1 MKLSIELRVLVTG
14 CCLSCLMDIV
24 AQQLP
29 YQSPNLSFEERA
41 RDLCSRLTLEEKASL
56 MCDISPAIPRLG
68 IKPFNW
74 WSEALHGY
82 ANNTDVT
89 VFPEPIGMAASF
101 NPAMVYK
108 VFTATSDEARGKYN
122 ELMAEGKEDARFHS
136 LSVWTPNVN
145 IFRDPRWGR
154 GQETYGEDPYLTSVM
169 GVQVVKGLQ
178 GPETTKYRKLYAC
191 AKHFAVHSGPEY
203 TRHTANL
210 SDISPRDLWE
220 TYLPAFKAT
229 VQQGNVREVM
239 CAYQRL
245 DDEPCCG
252 NTRLL
257 QQILRDEWGFK
268 HMVVSDCGAIA
279 DFYMNHHVS
288 SDAVHAAAKG
298 TLAGTD
304 VECGFGY
311 AYTKLPEA
319 VRRGLVSEQEVDKHV
334 IRLLEGRFELGVM
347 DDPKLVSWTR
357 ISPKTVDSQE
367 HRKLA
372 LDMALQSMTLLQN
385 KNNVLPLDKSARIAV
400 VGPNADDATMLW
412 GNYNGVP
419 SHTTTIL
426 EGIREIGGKT
436 IPYLRGCDLVN
447 KKVLESKL
455 PECAMGGKKGLKASF
470 WNNTTQNGD
479 PVTVEWVHDPVNVTT
494 YGQHTFADGVLMQN
508 FSARYETDFT
518 PRQSGEDVIKMQYT
532 GRYDLSVN
540 GKQVAADSTWRT
552 DPVNVPLM
560 VEKGRTYHI
569 VLNYYYVKGWGSN
582 LSLDLG
588 HETPIDYSSVINK
601 LKGVKT
607 VVFVGGISSKLEG
620 EEMPVKV
627 EGFKGGDRTSIEL
640 PEVQRAFL
648 KALKAAG
655 KTVVFVN
662 CSGSAIALTPEV
674 ESCDAILQAWYPGEE
689 GGRAVAQVLFGN
701 YNPGGKLPVTFY
713 RATSQLPAFEDYSMK
728 GRTYRYFNDA
738 LFPFGYGLSYTTFGI
753 GKATLSAPV
762 MKTDGKV
769 TLTVPVKNIGKRAGS
784 EVIQVYVKAND
795 DTDGPLKTL
804 RAFERVN
811 LKAGESTIVSIP
823 LTSDTFCLFDPSS
836 NTMRTK
842 AGSYTI
848 FYGNSSADKDLK
860 QISLKV
866 E

>member
-1 MKLSIELRVLVTG
+1 MKLRSLLTG
-14 CCLSCLMDIV
+14 CLLMCV
-24 AQQLP
+24 VGVNAQQFP
-29 YQSPNLSFEERA
+29 YQDPGLSFEARA
-41 RDLCSRLTLEEKASL
+41 KDLCSRLTLEEKASL
-56 MCDISPAIPRLG
+56 MCDVSPAIPRLG

-82 ANNTDVT
+82 ANNSDVT

-101 NPAMVYK
+101 NPTMVYQ

-122 ELMAEGKEDARFHS
+122 QSMADGKEDTRFHS

-169 GVQVVKGLQ
+169 GVEVVKGLQ
-178 GPETTKYRKLYAC
+178 GPESTKYRKLYAC

-210 SDISPRDLWE
+210 ADISPRDLWE

-229 VQQGNVREVM
+229 VQQAGVREVM

-252 NTRLL
+252 NSRLL
-257 QQILRDEWGFK
+257 QQILRDEWGFR

-279 DFYMNHHVS
+279 DFYTNHHVS

-311 AYTKLPEA
+311 AYMKLPEA
-319 VRRGLVSEQEVDKHV
+319 VRRGLVSEAEVDKHV
-334 IRLLEGRFELGVM
+334 IRLLKGRFELGVM
-347 DDPKLVSWTR
+347 DDPKLVSWTK
-357 ISPKTVDSQE
+357 ISPKVVDSDA
-367 HRKLA
+367 HRQLA
-372 LDMALQSMTLLQN
+372 LNMALQTMTLLQN
-385 KNNVLPLDKSARIAV
+385 RNNVLPLAKGEKIAV
-400 VGPNADDATMLW
+400 VGPNAADGPMLW
-412 GNYNGVP
+412 GNYNGTP
-419 SHTTTIL
+419 SRTTTIL
-426 EGIREIGGKT
+426 EGIRAKAGKD
-436 IPYLRGCDLVN
+436 IPYLQGCDLVN
-447 KKVLESKL
+447 RNVLTSL
-455 PECAMGGKKGLKASF
+455 LAECEKDGRKGIKASF
-470 WNNTTQNGD
+470 WNNISQHGE
-479 PVTVEWVHDPVNVTT
+479 PVTTEWLRDPVNVTT

-518 PRQSGEDVIKMQYT
+518 PKETADDLIRIQYT
-532 GRYDLSVN
+532 GRFDLSVD
-540 GKQVAADSTWRT
+540 GKQVAGDSTWRT
-552 DPVNVPLM
+552 DPVNVPLK
-560 VEKGRTYHI
+560 VEKGKTYHI

-588 HETPIDYSSVINK
+588 HESPINYASAIRQ
-601 LKGVKT
+601 LRGVKT

-620 EEMPVKV
+620 EEMPVHV

-640 PEVQRAFL
+640 PAVQRGFL

-674 ESCDAILQAWYPGEE
+674 ESCDAILQAWYAGEE
-689 GGRAVAQVLFGN
+689 GGRAVADVLYGD

-713 RATSQLPAFEDYSMK
+713 RSTAQLPAFDDYSMK
-728 GRTYRYFNDA
+728 GRTYRYFSDA
-738 LFPFGYGLSYTTFGI
+738 LFPFGYGLSYTRFAI
-753 GKATLSAPV
+753 GKGSLSAPA
-762 MKTDGKV
+762 MKADGKV
-769 TLTVPVKNIGKRAGS
+769 TLTVPVSNVGKRTGD
-784 EVIQVYVKAND
+784 EVVQVYVRDVND
-795 DTDGPLKTL
+795 ADGPLKSL
-804 RAFERVN
+804 KAFRRVS
-811 LKAGESTIVSIP
+811 LKAGESRKVTIP
-823 LTSDTFCLFDPSS
+823 LTAETSSLFDSAS
-836 NTMRTK
+836 NNVRTK
-842 AGSYTI
+842 PGKYVVY
-848 FYGNSSADKDLK
+848 YGTSSRDSDLK
-860 QISLKV
+860 QLSFTI